1 MKVLSVPFICMSL
14 KNQPIK
20 IAQREFENLRE
31 VVFVDKG
38 EHYDTDLPIG
48 SDCYCK
54 FFTGKT
60 LKAKNNTVISSESKF
75 GSVLMGLLERKLKK
89 GRTLLLLAT

>member
-1 MKVLSVPFICMSL
+1 M
-14 KNQPIK
+14 
-20 IAQREFENLRE
+20 REI
-31 VVFVDKG
+31 VFVDKG

-48 SDCYCK
+48 SDCYWK

-60 LKAKNNTVISSESKF
+60 LKGKNNTVIASESKF
-75 GSVLMGLLERKLKK
+75 GSVLMGLLERKLRK